1 MHANIYNNHP
11 YDNISH
17 NMLNRVKRHIQLKN
31 INALQEIAP
40 KQFEIARKKSA
51 IKPIIPPIS

>member
-1 MHANIYNNHP
+1 
-11 YDNISH
+11 
-17 NMLNRVKRHIQLKN
+17 MLNRVKRHIRLKN